1 MDNEKGLL
9 IVLSGPSGVGKGT
22 VRKRIFEDPSTS
34 YKYSISMTTRQM
46 REGEVDGVD
55 YFFKTRDAFEALI
68 KDDQFIEYAE
78 YVGNYY
84 GTPVQYVKDTMDEG
98 HDVFLEIE
106 VEGAKQVRK
115 KFPDALFIFL
125 APPSLDHLRERLVG
139 RGTESDEKIQSRIN
153 EARKEVE
160 MMNLYDY
167 VVVNDPPL
175 NQLTSQI
182 KSKYLIA
189 TTAAKRA
196 REIDEQPETELLSEY
211 HSFKPVGRALEE
223 IADGKI
229 RPVISSDYYGKE

>member
-22 VRKRIFEDPSTS
+22 VRKEIFDDPTTS
-34 YKYSISMTTRQM
+34 YKYSISMTTRKM
-46 REGEVDGVD
+46 REGEVNGVD
-55 YFFKTRDAFEALI
+55 YFFKTKEEFEALI
-68 KDDQFIEYAE
+68 QEDQFIEYAE

-84 GTPVQYVKDTMDEG
+84 GTPVQYVKDTMAEG

-125 APPSLDHLRERLVG
+125 APPSLDHLKERLIG
-139 RGTESDEKIQSRIN
+139 RGTETDEKIQSRVN

-167 VVVNDPPL
+167 VVVNDEVHL
-175 NQLTSQI
+175 AKERIQSIVEAEHL
-182 KSKYLIA
+182 KSERVEAIYRKMLLE
-189 TTAAKRA
+189 AK
-196 REIDEQPETELLSEY
+196 
-211 HSFKPVGRALEE
+211 K
-223 IADGKI
+223 
-229 RPVISSDYYGKE
+229 

>member
-22 VRKRIFEDPSTS
+22 VRKEIFDDPTTS

-46 REGEVDGVD
+46 REGEVNGVD
-55 YFFKTRDAFEALI
+55 YFFKTKEEFEALI
-68 KDDQFIEYAE
+68 QEDQFIEYAE

-84 GTPVQYVKDTMDEG
+84 GTPVQYVKDTMAEG

-125 APPSLDHLRERLVG
+125 APPSLDHLKERLIG
-139 RGTESDEKIQSRIN
+139 RGTETDEKIQSRVN

-167 VVVNDPPL
+167 VVVMMKFIL
-175 NQLTSQI
+175 
-182 KSKYLIA
+182 
-189 TTAAKRA
+189 AKERIQSIVEA
-196 REIDEQPETELLSEY
+196 EHLKRERVEAIYRKMLLEA
-211 HSFKPVGRALEE
+211 K
-223 IADGKI
+223 K
-229 RPVISSDYYGKE
+229 